1 MVPARFR
8 YVVALAACLASSVT
22 AGDGLYFPDADSSWA
37 EVSAANAGWDPTALN
52 AALDFAGTCNSSSVV
67 VLINGR
73 IVAEKIWPVT
83 NSPRYARRNNA
94 TAANGHAIEDVASVQ
109 KSVVAFLIGVA
120 ERKKLVNLDAPVSKY
135 LGAGWSKASADQETA
150 ITIRHLLSMSSGL
163 NDALEYVAPAGRRW
177 RYNTR
182 AYSQLIPVLE
192 KITGGDINTA
202 TSDWLTGPVGMNDSR
217 WVQRRGGGPD
227 VANPLAFQTT
237 VRDLARFGLLIL
249 AKGSWSGTD
258 LLQNPDY
265 FNAMLSPSQDM
276 NKAYGYLWWL
286 NGYTGVGA
294 SPLEAERTTIMIPS
308 APPDLVAAQ
317 GVLGRKCYVVP
328 SLNLVVTRLGDDPGE
343 GFNEKFWALL
353 MKAAPADDIRE

>member
-1 MVPARFR
+1 MVPARFLSAMAF
-8 YVVALAACLASSVT
+8 VLCGVSAVAAD
-22 AGDGLYFPDADSSWA
+22 DGLYFPDADSTWTRIA
-37 EVSAANAGWDPTALN
+37 PADAGWDADALD
-52 AALDFAGTCNSSSVV
+52 AALKFAESCNSSGVVV
-67 VLINGR
+67 VLDGR
-73 IVAEKIWPVT
+73 ILAEEIWPVT

-120 ERKKLVNLDAPVSKY
+120 ERKKLVDLDAPVSKY
-135 LGAGWSKASADQETA
+135 LGAGWSKASADQESA

-192 KITGGDINTA
+192 KISGGDINTV
-202 TSDWLTGPVGMNDSR
+202 TSDWLTGPVGMSDSR

-237 VRDLARFGLLIL
+237 ARDLARFGLLIL
-249 AKGSWSGTD
+249 ATGSWNGTD

-265 FNAMLSPSQDM
+265 FTAMLSPSQDM

-294 SPLEAERTTIMIPS
+294 SPLEAERTTVMIPS
-308 APPDLVAAQ
+308 APSDLVAAQ

-328 SLNLVVTRLGDDPGE
+328 SLGLVVTRLGDDPGE
-343 GFNEKFWALL
+343 GFNEKLWALL
-353 MKAAPADDIRE
+353 MKAAPADDI